1 MMELPNIQVRD
12 IKMLEMNSS
21 LQLWKKYS
29 KLLENH
35 SDVRNNMGGNTIN
48 TVPTKRK
55 PCQNSLSAKLKVNE
69 KTKKKK
75 KKKRKKVRKIENEMN
90 KKTVANW
97 SLWFFKK
104 EVNVIL

>member
-35 SDVRNNMGGNTIN
+35 SDVGNNMGGNTIN

-69 KTKKKK
+69 KKKK
-75 KKKRKKVRKIENEMN
+75 KKVRKIENEMN

>member
-1 MMELPNIQVRD
+1 
-12 IKMLEMNSS
+12 MLEMNSS

-35 SDVRNNMGGNTIN
+35 SDVGNNMGGNTIN

-69 KTKKKK
+69 KKKK
-75 KKKRKKVRKIENEMN
+75 KKVRKIENEMN

>member
-35 SDVRNNMGGNTIN
+35 SDVGNNMGGNTIN

-75 KKKRKKVRKIENEMN
+75 KKKKKKCKKDRKWNE
-90 KKTVANW
+90 
-97 SLWFFKK
+97 
-104 EVNVIL
+104 

>member
-1 MMELPNIQVRD
+1 
-12 IKMLEMNSS
+12 MLEMNSS

-35 SDVRNNMGGNTIN
+35 SDVGNNMGGNTIN

-75 KKKRKKVRKIENEMN
+75 KKRKKVRKIENEMN
-90 KKTVANW
+90 KKTVAKW

>member
-1 MMELPNIQVRD
+1 
-12 IKMLEMNSS
+12 
-21 LQLWKKYS
+21 
-29 KLLENH
+29 
-35 SDVRNNMGGNTIN
+35 MGGNTIN

-69 KTKKKK
+69 KTKKKT

-97 SLWFFKK
+97 SL
-104 EVNVIL
+104 

>member
-35 SDVRNNMGGNTIN
+35 SDVGNNMGGNTIN

-69 KTKKKK
+69 KKKKK
-75 KKKRKKVRKIENEMN
+75 KVTKIENETN

>member
-1 MMELPNIQVRD
+1 
-12 IKMLEMNSS
+12 MLEMNSS

-35 SDVRNNMGGNTIN
+35 SDVGNNMGGNTIN

-69 KTKKKK
+69 KTKKKNKKKTKKNK
-75 KKKRKKVRKIENEMN
+75 KKKKSKKDRKWNE
-90 KKTVANW
+90 
-97 SLWFFKK
+97 
-104 EVNVIL
+104 

>member
-1 MMELPNIQVRD
+1 
-12 IKMLEMNSS
+12 MLEMNSS

-29 KLLENH
+29 KLLEIH
-35 SDVRNNMGGNTIN
+35 SDVGNNMGENTIK

-75 KKKRKKVRKIENEMN
+75 EKKKER
-90 KKTVANW
+90 
-97 SLWFFKK
+97 
-104 EVNVIL
+104 

>member
-1 MMELPNIQVRD
+1 
-12 IKMLEMNSS
+12 MLEMNSS

-35 SDVRNNMGGNTIN
+35 SDVGNNMGGNTIN

-69 KTKKKK
+69 KTKQKKQKKKQK

>member
-1 MMELPNIQVRD
+1 
-12 IKMLEMNSS
+12 
-21 LQLWKKYS
+21 
-29 KLLENH
+29 
-35 SDVRNNMGGNTIN
+35 MGGNTIN

-75 KKKRKKVRKIENEMN
+75 KKRKKVRKIENEMN

-97 SLWFFKK
+97 SL
-104 EVNVIL
+104 

>member
-1 MMELPNIQVRD
+1 
-12 IKMLEMNSS
+12 MLEMNSS

-35 SDVRNNMGGNTIN
+35 SDVGNNMGGNTIN

-69 KTKKKK
+69 KTKKNKK
-75 KKKRKKVRKIENEMN
+75 KKVRKIENEMN

>member
-35 SDVRNNMGGNTIN
+35 SDVGNNMGGNTIN

-75 KKKRKKVRKIENEMN
+75 KKKKVRKIENEIN
-90 KKTVANW
+90 NKTVANW